1 MDDKLSTLI
10 QKISEDDNQTTDT
23 NISIEKMLSQIR
35 EDIEQEIMN
44 RCQQEMDKLSARIDE
59 LAELI
64 AKGNKPTN
72 VSSTPFTPSPNTL
85 SQEKMCNISL
95 NCSFKYGEWIFY
107 VNEDNGDFLYK
118 VKKDGT
124 QNTQLT
130 DYSIEVFFKIK
141 DGYLYFDD
149 SEGKQRKIKL

>member
-85 SQEKMCNISL
+85 SQEKMCNINL
-95 NCSFKYGEWIFY
+95 NCSFKY
-107 VNEDNGDFLYK
+107 
-118 VKKDGT
+118 
-124 QNTQLT
+124 
-130 DYSIEVFFKIK
+130 
-141 DGYLYFDD
+141 
-149 SEGKQRKIKL
+149 